1 MQSFRCSPSACQS
14 EIAKAATLSTADV
27 LAKLSWLKVNCA
39 LPKPSAHNQQE
50 LMLETYPID
59 IAPEQIV
66 RWLMVEGRLRAF
78 DLLVSATRSFEPGA
92 LIGGASRRLGEE
104 EREEVS
110 EVSEVGLLEVMP
122 RQRPHI
128 WTLRVRVEDDIG
140 PRLPEDEPVPE
151 TEEELDL
158 PTFYEEFIKADRG
171 LTEVSVEVDSPA
183 AKASFNRV
191 LDAILTDR
199 HQRGKSKPAPV
210 KPHAKKC

>member
-1 MQSFRCSPSACQS
+1 M
-14 EIAKAATLSTADV
+14 
-27 LAKLSWLKVNCA
+27 
-39 LPKPSAHNQQE
+39 PKPSGVHNQQE
-50 LMLETYPID
+50 LMLETYPVD

-66 RWLMVEGRLRAF
+66 RWLMVEGRLHAF

-92 LIGGASRRLGEE
+92 LTGGASRRLGEE

-151 TEEELDL
+151 AEEELDL